1 MAAGLRDRVSE
12 NNASTNNG
20 RQVNT
25 QRSGRRQQQAE
36 APQQF
41 VRTPPKLKTRKP
53 TGKVGWPLILIEG
66 EEKAGKT
73 WSCAEFSASEHISAM
88 YWLDLSEGSADEY
101 GAIKG
106 ANYEIIDHDGSW
118 GDIIGQVEAVHAE
131 AQRAVD
137 AGEKPVVLTIDSMT
151 AIWEMLTA
159 WTADRAARLDSNIN
173 KLRRNPDAEIVIPPG
188 YWNPA
193 NKRHKHL
200 MQLLKTFP
208 GIVLVT
214 AQGKTVT
221 KIDEDGKPAEDERGR
236 AQRDYKVEGQKKL
249 AYDVSVWVRKFRAAP
264 TVVVGARSVHAGIKP
279 GEDEPKEMPGIT
291 LEHLIFG
298 VLKLD
303 SKVAHARNMPE
314 LTGAENPI
322 HEVKTEIWA
331 LAQERG
337 WELPE
342 LADDFAQWSDNGTP
356 IGEAEIDALSA
367 YLEQLRTPPA
377 TEASDAP
384 ADPF

>member
-1 MAAGLRDRVSE
+1 MATGLAERVNG
-12 NNASTNNG
+12 NNAKAVNG
-20 RQVNT
+20 RPVNAK
-25 QRSGRRQQQAE
+25 QGNRKQQE
-36 APQQF
+36 APQTF

-73 WSCAEFSASEHISAM
+73 WDCAVFSASEHIGTM
-88 YWLDLSEGSADEY
+88 YWLDIGEGSADEY
-101 GAIKG
+101 GAIPG
-106 ANYEIIDHDGSW
+106 ADYEILDHDGSW
-118 GDIIGQVEAVHAE
+118 GDIIGQIEAVYAE
-131 AQRAVD
+131 AQRAQA
-137 AGEKPVVLTIDSMT
+137 AGEKPVVLVVDSMT
-151 AIWEMLTA
+151 AIWEMLTS
-159 WTADRAARLDSNIN
+159 WTADRAAKLDSNIN

-221 KIDEDGKPAEDERGR
+221 KIDEDGKPAEDERGK

-249 AYDVSVWVRKFRAAP
+249 AYDVSVWVRKFRSSP
-264 TVVVGARSVHAGIKP
+264 TIVVGARSVHAGIKP
-279 GEDEPKEMPGIT
+279 GEDDPKEMPGIT

-298 VLKLD
+298 VLKVD

-314 LTGAENPI
+314 LNGTENPI
-322 HEVKTEIWA
+322 HAVKTEIWT
-331 LAQERG
+331 LAHEGRG
-337 WELPE
+337 WKLPE
-342 LADDFAQWSDNGTP
+342 LADDFAEWSDADVP
-356 IGEAEIDALSA
+356 LGEAECEDLSA
-367 YLEQLRTPPA
+367 YLEHLRTPPA
-377 TEASDAP
+377 TEPADAP

>member
-1 MAAGLRDRVSE
+1 MAIGLRERVSD
-12 NNASTNNG
+12 NNAQAVNG
-20 RQVNT
+20 RPVNAK
-25 QRSGRRQQQAE
+25 QGNRKQHE
-36 APQQF
+36 APQTF

-73 WSCAEFSASEHISAM
+73 WDCAVFSGSEHIGTM
-88 YWLDLSEGSADEY
+88 YWLDIGEGSADEY
-101 GAIKG
+101 GAIPG
-106 ANYEIIDHDGSW
+106 ADYEILDHDGSW
-118 GDIIGQVEAVHAE
+118 GDIIGQIEAVYAE
-131 AQRAVD
+131 AQRAQA
-137 AGEKPVVLTIDSMT
+137 AGEKPVVLVVDSMT
-151 AIWEMLTA
+151 AIWEMLTS

-208 GIVLVT
+208 GVVLVT

-221 KIDEDGKPAEDERGR
+221 KIDEDGKPAEDERGK

-249 AYDVSVWVRKFRAAP
+249 AYDVSVWVRKFRSSP
-264 TVVVGARSVHAGIKP
+264 TIVVGARSVHAGIKP
-279 GEDEPKEMPGIT
+279 GQDDPKEMPGIT

-298 VLKLD
+298 VLKVD

-314 LTGAENPI
+314 LTGAETPL
-322 HEVKTEIWA
+322 HELKTEIWA

-342 LADDFAQWSDNGTP
+342 LVDDFAQWSTDGP
-356 IGEAEIDALSA
+356 PLGDADVDDLTA
-367 YLEQLRTPPA
+367 YLEHLRTPPA
-377 TEASDAP
+377 TTPSDTQ